1 VRPPRRANR
10 EEEHETMRVI
20 KLTLGPLSNNVYIL
34 IAEGRNESVIVDAS
48 FDAARIA
55 EATAGTTVRAIL
67 LTHGDHDHIDALA
80 ALKERFDVPVAIHPA
95 DAERLAAPPD
105 ILLHEGGLISVG
117 DEELRVLHTPGHTPG
132 SVCFHLVGTLIAGD
146 TLFPGGPGATHDN
159 AEDFAQ
165 IIGAIRDKLFLM
177 PDETLVRPG
186 HGDDTTIGAER
197 PHLEEWVARGW

>member
-1 VRPPRRANR
+1 
-10 EEEHETMRVI
+10 MRVT
-20 KLTLGPLSNNVYIL
+20 KLTLGPLANNVYIL
-34 IAEGRNESVIVDAS
+34 TAEGRNESVIIDAS
-48 FDAARIA
+48 FDADKIA
-55 EATAGTTVRAIL
+55 EAATGMTVRAIL
-67 LTHGDHDHIDALA
+67 LTHGDHDHIDALD

-95 DAERLAAPPD
+95 DAERLASPPD

-159 AEDFAQ
+159 AAHFAQ
-165 IIGAIRDKLFLM
+165 IIGSIRDKLFLM

-197 PHLEEWVARGW
+197 PHMQEWIERGW

>member
-1 VRPPRRANR
+1 
-10 EEEHETMRVI
+10 MRVT
-20 KLTLGPLSNNVYIL
+20 KLTLGPLANNVYIL
-34 IAEGRNESVIVDAS
+34 TAEGRNESVIVDAS
-48 FDAARIA
+48 FDAAQIA
-55 EATAGTTVRAIL
+55 EATAGTNVRAIL

-80 ALKERFDVPVAIHPA
+80 ALQERFDVPIAIHPA
-95 DAERLAAPPD
+95 DAARLASPPD
-105 ILLHEGGLISVG
+105 ILLQEGGMIGVG

-146 TLFPGGPGATHDN
+146 TLFPGGPGATHGN
-159 AEDFAQ
+159 TEHFAQ

-197 PHLEEWVARGW
+197 PRLQEWIARGW

>member
-1 VRPPRRANR
+1 VRPPRRVNC

>member
-1 VRPPRRANR
+1 
-10 EEEHETMRVI
+10 MRVT

-34 IAEGRNESVIVDAS
+34 TNEARNESVIVDAS
-48 FDAARIA
+48 FDADRIA
-55 EATAGTTVRAIL
+55 EAAAGTNVRAIL

-95 DAERLAAPPD
+95 DADRLATPPD

-159 AEDFAQ
+159 AEHFAQ
-165 IIGAIRDKLFLM
+165 IIDSIRDKLFLM

-197 PHLEEWVARGW
+197 PRLEEWIERGW